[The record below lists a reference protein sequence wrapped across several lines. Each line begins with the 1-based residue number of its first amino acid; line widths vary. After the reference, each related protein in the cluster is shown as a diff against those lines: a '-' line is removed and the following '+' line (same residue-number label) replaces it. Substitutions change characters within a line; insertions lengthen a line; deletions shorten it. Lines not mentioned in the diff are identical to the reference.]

1 MYQQLKVY
9 APKLVN
15 LTLILQIHMIEVRNQ
30 ILQVS
35 SEVPMSQGMYA
46 SHAHPYQHMHGLNKQ
61 KQINQNVNVKSN
73 FLSLTVSN
81 SPA

>member
-1 MYQQLKVY
+1 MYQQLKVH
-9 APKLVN
+9 APKIVN
-15 LTLILQIHMIEVRNQ
+15 LTLILQIHMIEVQNQ

-46 SHAHPYQHMHGLNKQ
+46 SHAHPYQHMHRLNKQ
-61 KQINQNVNVKSN
+61 KQINQNVKSN

-81 SPA
+81 SSA